1 VYFVLFNFGFITT
14 AGLVNKGG
22 VVNSSGNSISRGN
35 PSLHP
40 HHQINNH
47 HHHFASQPQQDV
59 FTNSNSAATPSPA
72 GNARKNS
79 GSSSTRKWVPPSSL
93 KRDQD
98 PRTSRQAHH
107 QPTSNINN
115 RFSNNSKTTTD
126 HVANN
131 SGTSPVNPT
140 SNIDRAPPGGRHDND
155 YAVAVHNDAI
165 FRKVRGILNKLTPEK
180 FEKLINDVLNIGL
193 DSSTVLKGVIVLIFE
208 KALDEPKY
216 SSMYAQMCKLLV
228 DRAPNFDPPEA
239 NACTFKRLLLNK
251 CRVEFENRVQIAQQY
266 EKYASD
272 MEEDAKYMAKRK
284 MLGNIKFM
292 GELGKLEIVHD
303 TILHRCCEQ
312 LLVGRKKQPISDQAE
327 DLECLC
333 HLIRTCGKNLD
344 TTVGKVRMD
353 QYFDR
358 LSKVTANE
366 NMPVRIRFMIQ
377 DLIDMRRNKW
387 QARRIGKGPEGPRT
401 IQQVREDAA
410 RDGCIYMPQEN
421 SHADNL
427 PKVPNPMTLINP
439 LEGNFFDNR
448 GQNKTGTRN
457 GGGGGGPTGP
467 GGPGGRRSKDPM
479 EDIFGVTGGYG
490 SPYLGTGPGT
500 INGLDNDY
508 DTSNSSNSSRSQNND
523 KDRRGSSGSRQS
535 PTVSHNMNDS
545 DRNNRSGDR
554 GHNKPYLQQRSPQP
568 RGGQSS
574 QDQHPSGN
582 RDRMNTRN
590 QNLPDF
596 GDRYSANRTKDR
608 LRREQQKQQF
618 NKSGQDRGGSGGTG
632 SGNGGGSN
640 NHQQSQSRQPWNND
654 QNSMRDREPPRY
666 SNNSNGGIGSS
677 MDRSEP
683 SNNLPPRFKKMILH
697 PGSSDSNDNASSN
710 EVSLKPTTSSM
721 IFKPKTPSL
730 LPKSAK
736 PTSNQNILDPVP
748 SLLPSGPALPPAS
761 GKVMQA
767 PILIEKKHN
776 KTSHAVSKKGP
787 TREEVFAKVEAI
799 LDVLLNK
806 ESTNEALEQ
815 WKEASFPNAMTQTA
829 VNHLYKVMLE
839 KGHPKLDLVLAFI
852 AQLAKDGVVNNV
864 NCNEAFIKM
873 LNSNSNNNFEELAVV
888 AASAIAEK
896 IADFKEMAEHT
907 KGNSYPV
914 YFLALKK
921 LLTDWSQ
928 DRLQEA
934 FDESNV
940 KLLDLLPEA
949 EKSESV
955 LTKVLADYEIS
966 FLMPLLSLKEDMES
980 QLESDD
986 ATAFA
991 RWIGDNVEPKYH
1003 GNPDFIMALF
1013 QVVFKHIVDKARQEG
1028 QDGGETETNKAGQ
1041 VEAEKELLAKYRH
1054 VLKPFIA
1061 DKPKLQLAAVYA
1073 LQMSCNALSF
1083 PKGLLLRSFVNFYEM
1098 DIVDE
1103 HAFLQWK
1110 EDVNETY
1117 PGKGKALFQVNSW
1130 LTWLEEAE
1138 SEEEEEEDEDD

>member
-1 VYFVLFNFGFITT
+1 
-14 AGLVNKGG
+14 
-22 VVNSSGNSISRGN
+22 
-35 PSLHP
+35 
-40 HHQINNH
+40 
-47 HHHFASQPQQDV
+47 
-59 FTNSNSAATPSPA
+59 
-72 GNARKNS
+72 
-79 GSSSTRKWVPPSSL
+79 
-93 KRDQD
+93 
-98 PRTSRQAHH
+98 
-107 QPTSNINN
+107 
-115 RFSNNSKTTTD
+115 
-126 HVANN
+126 
-131 SGTSPVNPT
+131 
-140 SNIDRAPPGGRHDND
+140 
-155 YAVAVHNDAI
+155 
-165 FRKVRGILNKLTPEK
+165 
-180 FEKLINDVLNIGL
+180 
-193 DSSTVLKGVIVLIFE
+193 
-208 KALDEPKY
+208 
-216 SSMYAQMCKLLV
+216 
-228 DRAPNFDPPEA
+228 
-239 NACTFKRLLLNK
+239 LLLNK

-266 EKYASD
+266 EKYASVV
-272 MEEDAKYMAKRK
+272 EEDAKYMAKRK

-292 GELGKLEIVHD
+292 GELGKMEIVHD

-312 LLVGRKKQPISDQAE
+312 LLVGRKKQPLSDQAE

-333 HLIRTCGKNLD
+333 HLIRTAGKNLD

-358 LSKVTANE
+358 LRKVVENE

-387 QARRIGKGPEGPRT
+387 QARRIGKGPDGPRT

-427 PKVPNPMTLINP
+427 PKVHNPMTLINP

-448 GQNKTGTRN
+448 GHNKAGARN
-457 GGGGGGPTGP
+457 GGGP
-467 GGPGGRRSKDPM
+467 GGPGPGTGGPGARRSKDPM
-479 EDIFGVTGGYG
+479 EDIFGSVTGGYG

-508 DTSNSSNSSRSQNND
+508 DTSNSSNSSRSQNTD

-535 PTVSHNMNDS
+535 PNSASHNMNGS

-568 RGGQSS
+568 RGDQSS
-574 QDQHPSGN
+574 QDQRGDRGGN
-582 RDRMNTRN
+582 RDQMTNRN

-608 LRREQQKQQF
+608 LRREQQNKQF
-618 NKSGQDRGGSGGTG
+618 PDKSGQDSRSGPGA
-632 SGNGGGSN
+632 SGNGSAGRENGTGNVGGSN
-640 NHQQSQSRQPWNND
+640 NRDQREGQSRPWNND
-654 QNSMRDREPPRY
+654 RNSDRNSARERELNSGRPGYP
-666 SNNSNGGIGSS
+666 NNSNGDVRSS
-677 MDRSEP
+677 DRSEA
-683 SNNLPPRFKKMILH
+683 SNNLAPRFKRIH
-697 PGSSDSNDNASSN
+697 IDSNDNSN
-710 EVSLKPTTSSM
+710 EVSLRPSGSM

-736 PTSNQNILDPVP
+736 PIINQNILDPVP

-767 PILIEKKHN
+767 PILIEKKH
-776 KTSHAVSKKGP
+776 KQTSNAVSKKGP

-799 LDVLLNK
+799 LDALLNK

-839 KGHPKLDLVLAFI
+839 KGRQNSNLDLVLAFI

-864 NCNEAFIKM
+864 NCTEAFIKM
-873 LNSNSNNNFEELAVV
+873 LNSNSNNNFEDLAVV

-907 KGNSYPV
+907 KGNTYPV

-921 LLTDWSQ
+921 LMTDWSR

-940 KLLDLLPEA
+940 KLLDLLPEVD
-949 EKSESV
+949 KNESV
-955 LTKVLADYEIS
+955 LTKVLAEYEVT

-980 QLESDD
+980 QLELDD
-986 ATAFA
+986 AIAFA

-1003 GNPDFIMALF
+1003 VNPDFIMALF
-1013 QVVFKHIVDKARQEG
+1013 QVVFKHIVDKAG
-1028 QDGGETETNKAGQ
+1028 SCGETETNKTGS

>member
-1 VYFVLFNFGFITT
+1 
-14 AGLVNKGG
+14 
-22 VVNSSGNSISRGN
+22 
-35 PSLHP
+35 
-40 HHQINNH
+40 
-47 HHHFASQPQQDV
+47 
-59 FTNSNSAATPSPA
+59 
-72 GNARKNS
+72 
-79 GSSSTRKWVPPSSL
+79 
-93 KRDQD
+93 
-98 PRTSRQAHH
+98 
-107 QPTSNINN
+107 
-115 RFSNNSKTTTD
+115 
-126 HVANN
+126 
-131 SGTSPVNPT
+131 VNP
-140 SNIDRAPPGGRHDND
+140 NNLDRAPSGGQHDNNF
-155 YAVAVHNDAI
+155 AELGSVHTDGI
-165 FRKVRGILNKLTPEK
+165 FRKVPDPQYQDQFKKVRGILNKLTPEK
-180 FEKLINDVLNIGL
+180 FDKLINDILNIGL

-216 SSMYAQMCKLLV
+216 SSMYAQMCKVLV
-228 DRAPNFDPPEA
+228 EKAPNFDPPDS

-266 EKYASD
+266 EKYASVV
-272 MEEDAKYMAKRK
+272 EEDAKYMAKRK

-292 GELGKLEIVHD
+292 GELGKMEIVHD

-312 LLVGRKKQPISDQAE
+312 LLVGRKKQPLSDQAE

-344 TTVGKVRMD
+344 STVGKVRMD

-358 LSKVTANE
+358 LTKVTLNE
-366 NMPVRIRFMIQ
+366 NMSVRIRFMVQ

-387 QARRIGKGPEGPRT
+387 QARRIGKGPDGPRT

-421 SHADNL
+421 SNDHNNL
-427 PKVPNPMTLINP
+427 QKVHNPMTLINP

-448 GQNKTGTRN
+448 PGDKAGNARN
-457 GGGGGGPTGP
+457 GA
-467 GGPGGRRSKDPM
+467 GPGGRRSKDPM
-479 EDIFGVTGGYG
+479 EDIFGVNGGYG

-535 PTVSHNMNDS
+535 PTVSGHNMNNDS
-545 DRNNRSGDR
+545 DRDRNNRGPGGR
-554 GHNKPYLQQRSPQP
+554 EHGQNKPYLQQRSPQP
-568 RGGQSS
+568 RGGGQSS
-574 QDQHPSGN
+574 QGQHDAGN
-582 RDRMNTRN
+582 RDRMNQTRN

-608 LRREQQKQQF
+608 LRREQQ
-618 NKSGQDRGGSGGTG
+618 NKGQDGQKSENPRDRNPGGPRGGPGGSMNNQGPSRSDRPWNTDSDNRQNNLRGSDRGG
-632 SGNGGGSN
+632 
-640 NHQQSQSRQPWNND
+640 D
-654 QNSMRDREPPRY
+654 PRNF
-666 SNNSNGGIGSS
+666 SNNSNSDRPGSDNS
-677 MDRSEP
+677 AP
-683 SNNLPPRFKKMILH
+683 NNLPPRFKKMILSQD
-697 PGSSDSNDNASSN
+697 GRLDSNDNGGH
-710 EVSLKPTTSSM
+710 EVSLKPKTSSM
-721 IFKPKTPSL
+721 IFKPKTPSS
-730 LPKSAK
+730 LPNSAK
-736 PTSNQNILDPVP
+736 PLTNNQNILDPVP

-767 PILIEKKHN
+767 PIFIEKKHN
-776 KTSHAVSKKGP
+776 KTSQNSVSKKGT
-787 TREEVFAKVEAI
+787 TREEVFAKVETI
-799 LDVLLNK
+799 LDALLSK

-815 WKEASFPNAMTQTA
+815 WKDASFPNAMTQTA

-839 KGHPKLDLVLAFI
+839 KAKDKSNLDLVLAFV

-864 NCNEAFIKM
+864 HCNEAFMKM
-873 LNSNSNNNFEELAVV
+873 LNSNSNNNFEDLAVV

-896 IADFKEMAEHT
+896 IADFNEMAEQT
-907 KGNSYPV
+907 KGSTFPV

-921 LLTDWSQ
+921 LLTDWSRE
-928 DRLQEA
+928 RLQEA
-934 FDESNV
+934 FDESDV
-940 KLLDLLPEA
+940 KLLDLLPEP
-949 EKSESV
+949 EKNESV
-955 LTKVLADYEIS
+955 LVKVLAEHELS
-966 FLMPLLSLKEDMES
+966 FLMPLLSLKDDMES
-980 QLESDD
+980 QLVSAD

-991 RWIGDNVEPKYH
+991 AWIGDNVEAKYH

-1013 QVVFKHIVDKARQEG
+1013 QVVFKHIVDKAKETSAS
-1028 QDGGETETNKAGQ
+1028 ETEDSNKAGRA
-1041 VEAEKELLAKYRH
+1041 VEAEKELLDKFRH

-1073 LQMSCNALSF
+1073 LQMSCNALFF

-1138 SEEEEEEDEDD
+1138 SEEEEDEDEED

>member
-1 VYFVLFNFGFITT
+1 M
-14 AGLVNKGG
+14 
-22 VVNSSGNSISRGN
+22 
-35 PSLHP
+35 
-40 HHQINNH
+40 
-47 HHHFASQPQQDV
+47 
-59 FTNSNSAATPSPA
+59 
-72 GNARKNS
+72 
-79 GSSSTRKWVPPSSL
+79 
-93 KRDQD
+93 
-98 PRTSRQAHH
+98 
-107 QPTSNINN
+107 
-115 RFSNNSKTTTD
+115 
-126 HVANN
+126 
-131 SGTSPVNPT
+131 
-140 SNIDRAPPGGRHDND
+140 
-155 YAVAVHNDAI
+155 
-165 FRKVRGILNKLTPEK
+165 KVRGILNKLTPEK
-180 FEKLINDVLNIGL
+180 FEKLITDVLNIGL
-193 DSSTVLKGVIVLIFE
+193 DSSTTLKGVIVLIFE

-216 SSMYAQMCKLLV
+216 SSMYAQLCNGLV
-228 DRAPNFDPPEA
+228 KRAPNFDPPEA
-239 NACTFKRLLLNK
+239 SACTFKRLLLNK

-272 MEEDAKYMAKRK
+272 DPQEDAKYMAKRK

-344 TTVGKVRMD
+344 TTVGKVRME

-358 LSKVTANE
+358 LKKVVENE

-410 RDGCIYMPQEN
+410 RDGCIYLPQEN

-427 PKVPNPMTLINP
+427 PKVPNRMVLINP

-448 GQNKTGTRN
+448 GQNKTGTGTRN
-457 GGGGGGPTGP
+457 DGGPVPSGA

-479 EDIFGVTGGYG
+479 EDIFGVAGSYG

-535 PTVSHNMNDS
+535 PTVSHNMNGS

-554 GHNKPYLQQRSPQP
+554 GHNNKPYLQQRSPQP
-568 RGGQSS
+568 REGQSS
-574 QDQHPSGN
+574 QDQHRGAN
-582 RDRMNTRN
+582 RDQVNGSRQN

-608 LRREQQKQQF
+608 LRREQQKNF
-618 NKSGQDRGGSGGTG
+618 NGKPEEGQDQRGGSDRGTGNGSDRGG
-632 SGNGGGSN
+632 NGRGGSN
-640 NHQQSQSRQPWNND
+640 NQQGQSRPDRPPVPWNKDRD
-654 QNSMRDREPPRY
+654 QNSMRDRELGPARY
-666 SNNSNGGIGSS
+666 PNNSNGGPGYSNGRDIPG
-677 MDRSEP
+677 P
-683 SNNLPPRFKKMILH
+683 SDSVSLPPRFKKMILH
-697 PGSSDSNDNASSN
+697 QDGRMDSNDNASSN
-710 EVSLKPTTSSM
+710 EVSLKPTTSM

-736 PTSNQNILDPVP
+736 PIINQNILDPVP

-761 GKVMQA
+761 GKVMQT
-767 PILIEKKHN
+767 PILIEKKH
-776 KTSHAVSKKGP
+776 KQTSNAVSKKGP
-787 TREEVFAKVEAI
+787 TRDEVFAQVEAI
-799 LDVLLNK
+799 LDALLNK

-815 WKEASFPNAMTQTA
+815 WKDASFPNAMTQTA

-839 KGHPKLDLVLAFI
+839 KGGHPKLDLVLAFI

-873 LNSNSNNNFEELAVV
+873 LNSNSNNNFEDLAVV

-928 DRLQEA
+928 ERLIEA

-955 LTKVLADYEIS
+955 LTKVLVDNEIL
-966 FLMPLLSLKEDMES
+966 FLMPLLSLKDDMES

-991 RWIGDNVEPKYH
+991 RWIGDSVEPKYH
-1003 GNPDFIMALF
+1003 GNPDFIMGIF
-1013 QVVFKHIVDKARQEG
+1013 QVVFKHIVDKARREG
-1028 QDGGETETNKAGQ
+1028 SQDGGETETNKAPGQ